1 MDSSLQCGFSLILL
15 VSFIFGLAAY
25 TVIPDLFLHRLGI
38 GSWKRQYTPGVA
50 LTFDDGP
57 DPEYT
62 PRILEVLARNNVRA
76 AFFLVG
82 SKAVAFPWLTKE
94 ILAQGHQLGLH
105 SLNHRYAWFSAPW
118 TTWREWEAAAGEVE
132 KIAGRQVNWVR
143 PPWGTFNLATWL
155 WVKKR
160 CKRIVL
166 WNNEGHDWQVR
177 YSADQIAQRIVKRAK
192 PGGII
197 VLHDSGSE
205 AGVREN
211 TLQALEIICQ
221 QLKSKKKLS
230 LVPLEFPDWNGLRRL
245 SFGLWQKWEEL
256 FAGIYHLEK
265 IDSTNLFRLT
275 KTRYKGPELYDK
287 GGQVIAKEGD
297 LVAEL
302 HIDSLRLSGKGTDI
316 HTVGIRTLRQTR
328 ESLPEL
334 AAYINNNP
342 AYSGI
347 QVIMGISLLNR
358 GVKGFGFHVQEVSPN
373 WLYRWIEIL
382 QKLNSRIYQPVRKAG
397 RSKQLASRPKLVW
410 ISKEELFSRWLR
422 ET

>member
-1 MDSSLQCGFSLILL
+1 MECGFPLIFLS
-15 VSFIFGLAAY
+15 VFIIGTAAY

-57 DPEYT
+57 DPMYT

-76 AFFLVG
+76 TFFLVG
-82 SKAVAFPWLTKE
+82 AKAAAFPWLTKE

-105 SLNHRYAWFSAPW
+105 SRNHHYAWFSSPW
-118 TTWREWEAAAGEVE
+118 TTWREWEAAADEVE
-132 KIAGRQVNWVR
+132 KIAGQQVDWVR

-160 CKRIVL
+160 HKRIVL

-177 YSADQIAQRIVKRAK
+177 YSAQQIAQRIVKKAK
-192 PGGII
+192 PGEII
-197 VLHDSGSE
+197 VLHDSGGE
-205 AGVREN
+205 AGAPEN

-221 QLKSKKKLS
+221 QLKSKKKLPI
-230 LVPLEFPDWNGLRRL
+230 VPLEFPDWNGFRRL
-245 SFGLWQKWEEL
+245 NFTLWQKWEDI
-256 FAGIYHLEK
+256 FAHIYHLEK

-275 KTRYKGPELYDK
+275 RTRYKGPELYNK
-287 GGQVIAKEGD
+287 AGQILAKEGD

-316 HTVGIRTLRQTR
+316 YTVGIKALRQAR
-328 ESLPEL
+328 ESLPNL

-347 QVIMGISLLNR
+347 QVIMGITLLNR
-358 GVKGFGFHVQEVSPN
+358 GVKGFGFHVQELSPN
-373 WLYRWIEIL
+373 WFYRCIEVL
-382 QKLNSRIYQPVRKAG
+382 QKLNSRIYHPARKAG
-397 RSKQLASRPKLVW
+397 RYKQLESRPKLVW
-410 ISKEELFSRWLR
+410 ISKEELLSRWLR